1 MRLAVYF
8 VTVLV
13 AAVATNAVAAFA
25 RAQESIEARSHGLA
39 PSFVVRR
46 SISGWLALAAST
58 GPPLP

>member
-25 RAQESIEARSHGLA
+25 RAQESN
-39 PSFVVRR
+39 
-46 SISGWLALAAST
+46 
-58 GPPLP
+58 